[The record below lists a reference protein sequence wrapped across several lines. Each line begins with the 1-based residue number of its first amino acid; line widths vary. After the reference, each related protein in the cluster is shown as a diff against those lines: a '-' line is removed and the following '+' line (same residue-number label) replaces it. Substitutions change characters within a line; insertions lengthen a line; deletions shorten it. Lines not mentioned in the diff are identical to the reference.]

1 MPISLIQAA
10 EELDDGRIRVK
21 VPVKRLHSRHRR
33 YIAPGKSFLSDQFI
47 YVTEGSDFE
56 LRIVK

>member
-1 MPISLIQAA
+1 MQISLIQAA

-33 YIAPGKSFLSDQFI
+33 YIAPGKSYLRDQFYI
-47 YVTEGSDFE
+47 RHGRFG
-56 LRIVK
+56 LRVEDC

>member
-1 MPISLIQAA
+1 MQISLIQAA

-33 YIAPGKSFLSDQFI
+33 YIAPGKSFLSDQFYI
-47 YVTEGSDFE
+47 CHGRFG
-56 LRIVK
+56 LRVKDC